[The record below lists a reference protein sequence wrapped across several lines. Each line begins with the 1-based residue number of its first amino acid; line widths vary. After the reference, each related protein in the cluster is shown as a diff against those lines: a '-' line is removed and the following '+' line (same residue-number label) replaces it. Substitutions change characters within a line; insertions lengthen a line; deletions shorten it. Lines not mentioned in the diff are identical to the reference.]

1 MIGFIST
8 FRILDYLDRLNV
20 VKETASEYHCLC
32 PVCSDGGFKIEKKS
46 GKYHGFKCGCEVKD
60 IREAIRPWSEVT
72 KEQGKQSRT
81 SPRRSTEIKLAQLPL
96 PASDSPQPESKE
108 IPQWQQEQGIP
119 PNASETRYWYS
130 KTQWVSRFEWK
141 TPSGKEKTIRQ
152 GHIKSNGLIQWTKGS
167 KEWPAYKLSEAVKH
181 CQDKWVLGLE
191 GEGCVET
198 ARAIALCGIT
208 WQGSNW
214 KEKNIASDLTKLI
227 ESGAAGL
234 VYFPDND
241 SAGEKKAEV
250 IKSACQ
256 QNNFPCLIISPKDVW
271 DKMPVKGDITDW
283 VKAHPNLSTKQL
295 VARLSRAIA
304 QGHQRNSKQKQERE
318 STEKQ
323 ANLPDWSQSDLADW
337 LAERYQG
344 KLAWNSDKQS
354 WYVYGSVTKGIWSV
368 GSTERI
374 GRLVKSE
381 LKSAAN
387 EIAKA
392 GKKKPNYTISFVNGV
407 TALLKLDLEVDQWEE
422 AEGLLPMLNGVLDLE
437 TRKLL
442 PHSPS
447 NRLTWCLP
455 YEYNVLA
462 TCEPIQQWLLTMCG
476 GDRSLVQLMRAYLLG
491 IVTGR
496 TDWQKYLELI
506 GPGGTGKSTLT
517 RLATALVGQENVH
530 TTTLHKLEKSK
541 FETASI
547 AGKRL
552 VLINDSERYAGDVTK
567 LKNLTGQDT
576 LPYEVKF
583 KQSKGGFTPDALVIV
598 STNEVIQSSDYTS
611 GLARRRISVPMLN
624 QIKSD
629 RQKNLIEHKNGLMR
643 GEFLPY
649 IPGLLNW
656 VLAMDS
662 ESATEIVNNYEEN
675 VPSLLA
681 MKAKTLVETNP
692 IADWLDNFIVYDPT
706 AKTNVGVAKR
716 DKDSNSP
723 FWYLDTDKRLYPNY
737 CEYCHN
743 SGTKAV
749 SLRRFVN
756 LLSDLGNNQL
766 DLDITRSRDRMGS
779 YFVGLKIRSD
789 FDDSPPLVTGITQ
802 VVTNTNESS
811 DNTNVIKTKEGFDS
825 TNVINQLW
833 SMVMDKFSSVM
844 DKVMDSTIDGD
855 GCDECDGNFD
865 SSSKISEQVE
875 TQGDCNTKKGSE
887 TESEEMP
894 LAEGVSLRTPPSQNK
909 TGCPTEQEV
918 TASRE
923 VIAVGDRVEI
933 SDCPGHWSWASPFTV
948 EGISGEMVKLEMV
961 GELVELKRLSLSV

>member
-1 MIGFIST
+1 MISFVAP
-8 FRILDYLDRLNV
+8 FKILDYLDRLKV
-20 VKETASEYHCLC
+20 VKETSSEYHCLC
-32 PVCSDGGFKIEKKS
+32 PVCGDGGFKVNKKD
-46 GKYHGFKCGCEVKD
+46 GKYHAFKCGCEVKD
-60 IREAIRPWSEVT
+60 IREAISPWSEVI
-72 KEQGKQSRT
+72 GQSPQREHP
-81 SPRRSTEIKLAQLPL
+81 SRRIKLAQLPS
-96 PASDSPQPESKE
+96 PASDRPIAESKE
-108 IPQWQQEQGIP
+108 IPTWQQEQGIP
-119 PNASETRYWYS
+119 PNATETRYWYS
-130 KTQWVSRFEWK
+130 KTQWVSRFDWK

-167 KEWPAYKLSEAVKH
+167 KEWRAYKLSEAVKY

-198 ARAIALCGIT
+198 ARAIALSAIT

-214 KEKNIASDLTKLI
+214 KEKAITSDLTKLI
-227 ESGAAGL
+227 KAGAAGL
-234 VYFPDND
+234 VYFPDRD
-241 SAGEKKAEV
+241 SAGEKKAELV
-250 IKSACQ
+250 KSACKQ
-256 QNNFPCLIISPKDVW
+256 VNLPCLILSPTDIW
-271 DKMPVKGDITDW
+271 GEMPVKGDISDW
-283 VKAHPNLSTKQL
+283 AKAHPNICTKQL
-295 VARLSRAIA
+295 AKQLDRAIA
-304 QGHQRNSKQKQERE
+304 LAYQRNSKQKQ
-318 STEKQ
+318 KQ
-323 ANLPDWSQSDLADW
+323 AEAAVKDTASHKKRANLPDWSQSDLADW
-337 LAERYQG
+337 LAEKYQG

-381 LKSAAN
+381 LKSAAR

-392 GKKKPNYTISFVNGV
+392 GKKKPSYTISFVNGV

-442 PHSPS
+442 PHSPQ

-455 YEYNVLA
+455 YEYDVLA
-462 TCEPIQQWLLTMCG
+462 RCEPIQEWLLTMCG
-476 GDRSLVQLMRAYLLG
+476 GDRNLVQLMRAYLLG

-530 TTTLHKLEKSK
+530 TTTLQKLEKSK

-583 KQSKGGFTPDALVIV
+583 QQSKGGFTPDALVIV
-598 STNEVIQSSDYTS
+598 STNEVIQSTDYTS
-611 GLARRRISVPMLN
+611 GLARRRISVPFSN
-624 QIKSD
+624 KIKGK
-629 RQKNLIEHKNGLMR
+629 RQKNLIEHKNGQMR

-656 VLAMDS
+656 VLEMD
-662 ESATEIVNNYEEN
+662 EDTATEIVKNYEEN

-692 IADWLDNFIVYDPT
+692 IADWLDNFIVYDAE

-716 DKDSNSP
+716 DKDGLSP
-723 FWYLDTDKRLYPNY
+723 FWYLDTDKWLYPNY

-766 DLDITRSRDRMGS
+766 DLDISRERDRSGS
-779 YFVGLKIRSD
+779 YFVGLKIRDD
-789 FDDSPPLVTGITQ
+789 FDDSPPLVTVNTS
-802 VVTNTNESS
+802 VVIDKYEAT
-811 DNTNVIKTKEGFDS
+811 DNTNVIKTKEGADS
-825 TNVINQLW
+825 TNVINCLW
-833 SMVMDKFSSVM
+833 GMVMNKLSDVMDYVMDKS
-844 DKVMDSTIDGD
+844 IDGD
-855 GCDECDGNFD
+855 GCDGSDSNFEK
-865 SSSKISEQVE
+865 SSKNCSLVE
-875 TQGDCNTKKGSE
+875 SPTESNTKKGSE
-887 TESEEMP
+887 TECSQID
-894 LAEGVSLRTPPSQNK
+894 SPPKDNE
-909 TGCPTEQEV
+909 TGGQTEQGDQDELS
-918 TASRE
+918 A
-923 VIAVGDRVEI
+923 IAVGDRVTI
-933 SDCPGHWSWASPFTV
+933 SDCPGHWATIIYDNYRQSSKTIIL
-948 EGISGEMVKLEMV
+948 GTD
-961 GELVELKRLSLSV
+961 R

>member
-1 MIGFIST
+1 MIGLIAP
-8 FRILDYLDRLNV
+8 FRILDYLDRLNI
-20 VKETASEYHCLC
+20 VKETSSEYHCLC

-60 IREAIRPWSEVT
+60 IREAIRPWSEVSLGRGDSET
-72 KEQGKQSRT
+72 GGKGDRGT
-81 SPRRSTEIKLAQLPL
+81 VKLAHLPS
-96 PASDSPQPESKE
+96 PASDSPQPESNP
-108 IPQWQQEQGIP
+108 IPTWQQEQGIP
-119 PNASETRYWYS
+119 ATATETRYWYS
-130 KTQWVSRFEWK
+130 KTQWISRFEWSTLK
-141 TPSGKEKTIRQ
+141 GKEKTIRQ

-167 KEWPAYKLSEAVKH
+167 KEWRAYKLSEAVKY
-181 CQDKWVLGLE
+181 CQGKWVLGVE

-198 ARAIALCGIT
+198 ARAKALVGIT

-214 KEKNIASDLTKLI
+214 KEKTIANDLTKLI
-227 ESGAAGL
+227 KAGAAGL

-241 SAGEKKAEV
+241 SAGEKKAELV
-250 IKSACQ
+250 KSVCDAL
-256 QNNFPCLIISPKDVW
+256 NFPCLIFSPTDVW
-271 DKMPVKGDITDW
+271 SDMPPTGDITDW
-283 VKAHPNLSTKQL
+283 VVAHPNLSTKQL
-295 VARLSRAIA
+295 AKQLEKAIA
-304 QGHQRNSKQKQERE
+304 SAYQRYSKQNPQQAEAAVKDTASHKTR
-318 STEKQ
+318 

-337 LAERYQG
+337 LAEKYSG
-344 KLAWNSDKQS
+344 KLAWNSDKQE

-392 GKKKPNYTISFVNGV
+392 GKKKPSYTISFVNGV

-437 TRKLL
+437 TRELL
-442 PHSPS
+442 PHSPQ

-455 YEYNVLA
+455 TEYNPLA

-530 TTTLHKLEKSK
+530 TTTLQKLEKSK

-547 AGKRL
+547 AGKKL

-611 GLARRRISVPMLN
+611 GLARRRISVPMFN

-629 RQKNLIEHKNGLMR
+629 RQKNLIEHKNGRMR

-662 ESATEIVNNYEEN
+662 ESATEIVKNYEEK

-692 IADWLDNFIVYDPT
+692 IADWLDNSIIYDPT

-723 FWYLDTDKRLYPNY
+723 FWYLNTDKWLYPNY
-737 CEYCHN
+737 V
-743 SGTKAV
+743 A
-749 SLRRFVN
+749 
-756 LLSDLGNNQL
+756 LS
-766 DLDITRSRDRMGS
+766 I
-779 YFVGLKIRSD
+779 YFQ
-789 FDDSPPLVTGITQ
+789 T
-802 VVTNTNESS
+802 
-811 DNTNVIKTKEGFDS
+811 
-825 TNVINQLW
+825 
-833 SMVMDKFSSVM
+833 
-844 DKVMDSTIDGD
+844 
-855 GCDECDGNFD
+855 
-865 SSSKISEQVE
+865 
-875 TQGDCNTKKGSE
+875 
-887 TESEEMP
+887 
-894 LAEGVSLRTPPSQNK
+894 
-909 TGCPTEQEV
+909 
-918 TASRE
+918 
-923 VIAVGDRVEI
+923 
-933 SDCPGHWSWASPFTV
+933 
-948 EGISGEMVKLEMV
+948 
-961 GELVELKRLSLSV
+961 